1 MDPLESTSIHLIQA
15 GIAKLLALFPD
26 RNFDPLV
33 REESNRLGI
42 AESEQIRDFIILDY
56 KLTTRTDSEL
66 WRNCAAIEV
75 PDTVT
80 WKI

>member
-1 MDPLESTSIHLIQA
+1 M
-15 GIAKLLALFPD
+15 
-26 RNFDPLV
+26 